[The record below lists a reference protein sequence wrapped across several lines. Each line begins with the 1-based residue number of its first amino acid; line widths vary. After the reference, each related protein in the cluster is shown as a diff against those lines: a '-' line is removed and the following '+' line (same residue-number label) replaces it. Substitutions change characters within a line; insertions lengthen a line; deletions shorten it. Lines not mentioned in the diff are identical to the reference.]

1 MRRTYKIIRFILVS
15 LLSLTAGIPLLL
27 YILLCLPAVH
37 DKIRTVASEELSE
50 LLGAQV
56 NIGRLNVQPFNRVE
70 LADVSLVLNS
80 DTILLA
86 DGLNAGISVRNL
98 VAGRIVVT
106 DVELMSPDIR
116 VWRDSVGAPLNVQ
129 PIFDKLKGK
138 DDNKPKK
145 FNLAVH
151 TVVIRSGRAAY
162 DVLSEPHKAEGLDP
176 AHLRLDDLRADLTA
190 PKISDREIAV
200 SLKRL
205 NFSEQSGLTLR
216 NLSANIGY
224 ADSLLSMSRLSLR
237 LPESTLAFADMTID
251 LHRGAGK
258 IADIELLNDSRI
270 TISDLSPLLPPLA
283 ALDAQISLGA
293 RAELFAD
300 SLNLRRLSIGMPN
313 RRLNLQLGGDASPR
327 GARIGRLDLGLNGEY
342 AASVLNAIRP
352 LTPRQQELITSIGNA
367 TLSGSASWKAPLEIK
382 LHSDL
387 STALGHL
394 QIEASLAAGKLVGSL
409 SARNLGLGDLVP
421 GRQLGMAD
429 LDLSFRLGKRAGAAS
444 LNVERLQWK
453 GRDYTGISAEAAY
466 SGKQYSATVE
476 SADPTATLT
485 LNASA
490 NLTPGNY
497 SADISADITSVN
509 PYAMGLIGKYEGYT
523 LSAEVNG
530 SFVAEELHRPAG
542 KLTVTD
548 LRFTDAGGNGLY
560 EAPAT
565 LTADLQTSPAF
576 IDFKSDLIDL
586 NASGSINP
594 LTLAPAL
601 NNLLAQALPAYFSP
615 KPDNHPDEPNRFSLT
630 AEIHDDAPLTEFLKL
645 PVKLLYAVSVNAEVN
660 QPDETASLTI
670 DAPYLQ
676 NGNSLISRTRLSAH
690 LGRKSSLNVSTRTNS
705 KFGDMDIAL
714 TANAADGM
722 AHVEFGL
729 NNPDSDP
736 YSARIDLAVRPTPDG
751 AVMQVEESTLS
762 FGGDEMH
769 WKIPPALIEVANGR
783 TTLHNLRMERPGQ
796 ELSINGTASGLAD
809 DHLTVKLRK
818 INLDNLFAALRL
830 NDVVQFGGIADGT
843 IVGSGLL
850 GREPI
855 LETEALMVKDL
866 KYSHCLMGDARLRSR
881 WNNES
886 RGVEIHAAI
895 NGRQANSS
903 MGVDGIIYPMTQELD
918 FNFRAKHAPMGFLHT
933 FMSAWA
939 SKVGGHASGKC
950 HLYGNF
956 KQVDM
961 VGDLYA
967 ENFALTIGFTDVT
980 YYATDSVHIRPG
992 LIALDG
998 LQIRDAEGHT
1008 ANVNG
1013 RLTHNRFQEP
1023 RFNFNIT
1030 DIDRLLAYNVGPSP
1044 ESFWWGKIYADGW
1057 VTVNGE
1063 PGKVDVNSIVTTTPG
1078 SEFFFELSDNENAV
1092 EYNFLSFRDV
1102 TPGTHPDSIPLLP
1115 GSPELDRQMQNR
1127 VRRKSA
1133 RAMLTNYKFDLSVNV
1148 TPEAKITLIMDPI
1161 AGDRI
1166 EAYGS
1171 GGIGILYGSD
1181 TEEMRLYGG
1190 YTINKGHYNF
1200 TLQDIIR
1207 KDFDIREGSTIS
1219 FKGDPNDAKLD
1230 IVAAYEVQNAN
1241 LTDLDESFALDK
1253 ELQRT
1258 KVPARALLKVTG
1270 SLQEPDIDY
1279 GLELPSLTS
1288 DVVRKVESIINT
1300 KEMLNRQIIYL
1311 LAIDRFYTPEYMSAT
1326 KGNELMSVASGTL
1339 SSQLSNILGQLS
1351 DKVSVAP
1358 SVRSNADNLSD
1369 LEVNVALS
1377 STLLNN
1383 RLRLNGNF
1391 GYRDNT
1397 LNTSNTQF
1405 VGDFDIEY
1413 LLTRAGNW
1421 RLKAYNHFNDRSLY
1435 LKTSMTTQGLG
1446 LVFKHDF
1453 DRLFNRRRTPAGPAD

>member
-1 MRRTYKIIRFILVS
+1 MLVS
-15 LLSLTAGIPLLL
+15 LLSMTVGIPLLL

-37 DKIRTVASEELSE
+37 DKIRTVAAEELSE
-50 LLGAQV
+50 LLGARV
-56 NIGRLNVQPFNRVE
+56 SIGKLNVVPFNRLE
-70 LADVSLVLNS
+70 LEDVSIALGA

-86 DGLNAGISVRNL
+86 NGLNAGISVRNL
-98 VAGRIVVT
+98 VTGRIVVT

-129 PIFDKLKGK
+129 PIFDRLKGK
-138 DDNKPKK
+138 DDKKPKK

-151 TVVIRSGRAAY
+151 TVVIRSGRMSY
-162 DVLSEPHKAEGLDP
+162 DVLSEPRKTEGLDP
-176 AHLRLDDLRADLTA
+176 SHLKLYELRADLTA
-190 PKISDREIAV
+190 PKISNEKITV

-205 NFSEQSGLTLR
+205 NFTERSGLTLKK
-216 NLSANIGY
+216 LSANVSY
-224 ADSLLSMSRLSLR
+224 TDSILSLAKLRLR
-237 LPESTLAFADMTID
+237 LPESTLAFADMAIN
-251 LHRGAGK
+251 LHRGAEK
-258 IADIELLNDSRI
+258 ISDIELLRESHI
-270 TISDLSPLLPPLA
+270 KLSDLSPLFPPLA
-283 ALDAQISLGA
+283 TTDAQINLAA

-300 SLNLRRLSIGMPN
+300 SLSLKRLSLELPN
-313 RRLNLQLGGDASPR
+313 RRLNLQLGGGASAQN
-327 GARIGRLDLGLNGEY
+327 ARITRLNLGLNGEY
-342 AASVLNAIRP
+342 AASLLSTIKP
-352 LTPRQQELITSIGNA
+352 LAPRQQEILSSLGNVS
-367 TLSGSASWKAPLEIK
+367 LSGSATWRTPLDIQ
-382 LHSDL
+382 LHSDV
-387 STALGHL
+387 STEIGDLK
-394 QIEASLAAGKLVGSL
+394 IKASLAAGKLIGSL
-409 SARNLGLGDLVP
+409 SARNLRLDHLVP
-421 GRQLGMAD
+421 DKQLGAAD
-429 LDLSFRLGKRAGAAS
+429 FDLSFNLGKRAGAAS
-444 LNVERLQWK
+444 LTVDRLQWK
-453 GRDYTGISAEAAY
+453 GHDYADISAEATF
-466 SGKQYSATVE
+466 SGKRYGASII
-476 SADPTATLT
+476 SADPLATLSV
-485 LNASA
+485 NAEA

-497 SADISADITSVN
+497 SAALNADITSAN
-509 PYAMGLIGKYEGYT
+509 PCAMGLIGKYEGYT
-523 LSAEVNG
+523 LSGEVKAR
-530 SFVAEELHRPAG
+530 FTAEELHRPVG
-542 KLTVTD
+542 ELTVSD
-548 LRFTDAGGNGLY
+548 LRFVDANGNGLH
-560 EAPAT
+560 EAPAR
-565 LTADLQTSPAF
+565 LTADLQTDPAF
-576 IDFKSDLIDL
+576 INFKSDLIDI
-586 NASGSINP
+586 NASGSINI
-594 LTLAPAL
+594 LSIAPAL
-601 NNLLAQALPAYFSP
+601 NNMLAQALPAYFTP
-615 KPDNHPDEPNRFSLT
+615 KPCGRPDEPNDFRLT
-630 AEIHDDAPLTEFLKL
+630 AKIHDDAPLTEFLKL
-645 PVKLLYAVSVNAEVN
+645 PVKLLYAVTVNAEVN
-660 QPDETASLTI
+660 QPAETASLNI

-676 NGNSLISRTRLSAH
+676 NGNSLISRTRLTAE

-705 KFGDMDIAL
+705 KFGDMNIGLA
-714 TANAADGM
+714 ANAADGL
-722 AHVEFGL
+722 AHVTFGL
-729 NNPDSDP
+729 NDPDTDP
-736 YSARIDLAVRPTPDG
+736 YSARLDMAVRPTPTG
-751 AVMQVEESTLS
+751 AVVQVEESKLS
-762 FGGDEMH
+762 FGGDEMN
-769 WKIPPALIEVANGR
+769 WKIPPALVEVADGR
-783 TTLHNLRMERPGQ
+783 TTIHNLRMERPGQ
-796 ELSINGTASGLAD
+796 ELRIDGTASKLAD
-809 DHLTVKLRK
+809 DRLTVKLKK
-818 INLDNLFAALRL
+818 INLDNLFTALRL

-855 LETEALMVKDL
+855 LETEELMVKDL

-895 NGRQANSS
+895 NGKQANSS

-918 FNFRAKHAPMGFLHT
+918 FNFRAKHAPVGFLHT

-950 HLYGNF
+950 HLWGNF

-961 VGDLYA
+961 EGDLYA
-967 ENFALTIGFTDVT
+967 ENFALTIGFTNVT

-992 LIALDG
+992 VIALDG

-1013 RLTHNRFQEP
+1013 RLTHNGFQEP
-1023 RFNFNIT
+1023 RFRFDIT
-1030 DIDRLLAYNVGPSP
+1030 DIDRLLAYDVGPSP

-1057 VTVNGE
+1057 LTVNGK
-1063 PGKVDVNSIVTTTPG
+1063 PGRVDINAITTTTPG
-1078 SEFFFELSDNENAV
+1078 SEFFFELSDSENAV

-1102 TPGTHPDSIPLLP
+1102 TPVAHADSIPLLP
-1115 GSPELDRQMQNR
+1115 GSPELDKQMQNR

-1133 RAMLTNYKFDLSVNV
+1133 RNMLTNYQFDLTVNV
-1148 TPEAKITLIMDPI
+1148 TPQAKIILIMDPV

-1181 TEEMRLYGG
+1181 TEEMRLFGG

-1258 KVPARALLKVTG
+1258 KVPVRALLKVTG
-1270 SLQEPDIDY
+1270 SLQDPDIDY

-1405 VGDFDIEY
+1405 VGDFDVEY
-1413 LLTRAGNW
+1413 LLTRTGNW

-1435 LKTSMTTQGLG
+1435 LKTSLTTQGLG

-1453 DRLFNRRRTPAGPAD
+1453 DRLFKRKRTQAEPAD